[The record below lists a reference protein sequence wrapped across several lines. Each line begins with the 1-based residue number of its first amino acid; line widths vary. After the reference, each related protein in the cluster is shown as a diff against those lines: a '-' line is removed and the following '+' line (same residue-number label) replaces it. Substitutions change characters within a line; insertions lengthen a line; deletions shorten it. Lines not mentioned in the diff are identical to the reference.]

1 MLIFYPATLLN
12 TFISSNS
19 FLVESLEFSIFIKL
33 STNRDFT
40 SSFLVLMPFISFSCL
55 ITLARTSSSILNK
68 SGKSGHPC
76 LVPDLE
82 ALSVILDVDLSHYGL
97 YKVEICFHSNFQHIN
112 EVEIFYF
119 YVFEFPFV

>member
-1 MLIFYPATLLN
+1 MWNNIG
-12 TFISSNS
+12 
-19 FLVESLEFSIFIKL
+19 E
-33 STNRDFT
+33 
-40 SSFLVLMPFISFSCL
+40 
-55 ITLARTSSSILNK
+55 
-68 SGKSGHPC
+68 SGHPC

-119 YVFEFPFV
+119 YVFEFVLYLHNLLGNKNEYYLKNSS